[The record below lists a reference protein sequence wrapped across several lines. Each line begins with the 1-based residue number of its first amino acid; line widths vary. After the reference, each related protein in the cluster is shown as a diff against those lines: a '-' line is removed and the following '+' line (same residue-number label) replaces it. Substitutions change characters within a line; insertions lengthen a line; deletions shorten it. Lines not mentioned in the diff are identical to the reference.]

1 MGYKSY
7 DELLADAE
15 NYKKGLEQEV
25 YSIKSN
31 FEAAKSNNDSVSSG
45 IVTPQVI
52 IKKEV
57 SKVPYLIAGIVVVYL
72 IYSKGYLK

>member
-25 YSIKSN
+25 YSIKAN
-31 FEAAKSNNDSVSSG
+31 FEAATANNETVNNG

-57 SKVPYLIAGIVVVYL
+57 PKVPYLIAGVIVVYL
-72 IYSKGYLK
+72 IYSKGFFK

>member
-1 MGYKSY
+1 MAYKTY

-15 NYKKGLEQEV
+15 SYKKTLEDEV
-25 YSIKSN
+25 YSIKNN
-31 FEAAKSNNDSVSSG
+31 FESASKNNDMVSNG

-52 IKKEV
+52 IKKET
-57 SKVPYLIAGIVVVYL
+57 SKVPYLIAGVIVVYL

>member
-31 FEAAKSNNDSVSSG
+31 FEAGEKNNNSVNNG
-45 IVTPQVI
+45 ILTPQVI

-57 SKVPYLIAGIVVVYL
+57 SKVPYLIAGVIVVYL
-72 IYSKGYLK
+72 IYSKGFLK